1 VKNIALWWD
10 ESNVSRQVLEIC
22 SVLGVKFVTVYAFAI
37 DNFKRPKEEVDG
49 LMRLAEKGLIELCTR
64 GWVICSAGQR
74 RFVCL
79 TGLCTL
85 VGVCSPNTEYD

>member
-1 VKNIALWWD
+1 VKDIALWWD

-64 GWVICSAGQR
+64 GWVICSAVQR